1 MDFRLPLSLR
11 HSQKIILRPFST
23 HFISLSL
30 ANMARKALV
39 NKCANARIKADRAHA
54 LGIKVTFSSRLY
66 NRCSVCG
73 RAHGYIGK
81 FDMCRICVRERA
93 NSGELMG
100 VRKSSW

>member
-1 MDFRLPLSLR
+1 
-11 HSQKIILRPFST
+11 
-23 HFISLSL
+23 
-30 ANMARKALV
+30 MARKALV
-39 NKCANARIKADRAHA
+39 NKTRFAQELAAKARASGK
-54 LGIKVTFSSRLY
+54 KVSFPTRLY

-93 NSGELMG
+93 NAGELMG